1 MPYALEQLAAEV
13 LSIADDCRHRSVV
26 AVGFIELGGDVV
38 DALGRELDSPAVARA
53 VGRDVRAMITL
64 RGGLWRLGQF
74 YLMDARRTG
83 EPVPRG
89 AARFDLS
96 KPDGKRIVFSA
107 IAVELSE

>member
-13 LSIADDCRHRSVV
+13 EAIAADCRVRNVV

-38 DALGRELDSPAVARA
+38 EALGRELDSPRVAREI
-53 VGRDVRAMITL
+53 GRDVRTMITL

-74 YLMDARRTG
+74 YLMDSRRTG

-89 AARFDLS
+89 AARFDVT

-107 IAVELSE
+107 IPVELSK